1 MKFLHPTFLFAL
13 FAVAIPVIIHLFS
26 FRRYK
31 TVYFS
36 HVGFLKNIKK
46 ESRKKSRLKQI
57 LMLIARVLTLIFL
70 VFAFAQPVIPTG
82 NETPESSGGVVGVYI
97 DNSFSM
103 NALSEQGQL
112 LERARNKAAE
122 IAQAYPAGTRFRL
135 FTNDLEPR
143 HQHAFNREQFIR
155 QVTDIQP
162 SPRLMP
168 LSEVYNRF
176 GRQQNENEGQAGKE
190 LYFISDFQNNITDLP
205 NFEQEQ
211 IAGYFM
217 PLVPNQVNNLY
228 IDSCWMEVPA
238 HGLNQEENV
247 FVRIINNSDEDYQNL
262 PLNLYLN
269 DSLKS
274 ITNFSVDGQNEITA
288 NLKYSN
294 ASDGIQLGR
303 IEITD
308 YPFTHDNTW
317 FISYFVE
324 PKLKALAIF
333 SNTTGSKE
341 GLRYISALFENDDYV
356 ELDQMDLSSLQI
368 SQLAQYNTIFLV
380 NPERFSTGFLN
391 EIVSAAEKG
400 TSVVLFPASGDNAA
414 QNNVLLSRFGSAPV
428 TGIDTTR
435 QEISGIDFDNRF
447 FENVF
452 RKREENAILPSIEEH
467 FKFREASRTDET
479 NLLWFQNGDK
489 ALSFLPFGK
498 GALWTFSFPLEKKNE
513 AFARDILFVP
523 SLYNIVLNSL
533 PDQQVS
539 YTVGADHT
547 FLLPQRLNANPEASF
562 EIENR
567 ATGDRFIPG
576 INFTGQG
583 TRLDLDGMIETAGHY
598 LVHSEEETLSAMAFN
613 YNREE
618 SDLNYLS
625 FNQLEEAVTAG
636 NLENISVIGNVTRNF
651 SEVYKELN
659 TGKQLWKWSILIAL
673 FFIIIEVLIARF
685 LK

>member
-308 YPFTHDNTW
+308 YPFTHDNSW
-317 FISYFVE
+317 FITYFVE

-685 LK
+685 